1 MSTDTPAPAR
11 TRGYKKKERTRTKL
25 LASAVDVIAEHGA
38 AFSVVDVV
46 RVAGVSNGTFYNYFL
61 DRDALVDAVVREVV
75 GEFAT
80 ASAAAVEVADP
91 AQRFATITALTFGHA
106 EAWPKLARV
115 LLQLE
120 ELQSGMEEDDDPLH
134 HLRLDLAAGAAEGRF
149 TADATDAVIDLV
161 TGTMFAAVRR
171 IITRTESPSY
181 RADVIVLMLNA
192 LGLEAAEAMRI
203 AETAVHT
210 AEFGSI
216 ADRPADLVG
225 RSEEL
230 G

>member
-1 MSTDTPAPAR
+1 MSSNASVPSR
-11 TRGYKKKERTRTKL
+11 TRGYKKKERTRTQL
-25 LASAVDVIAEHGA
+25 LASAVDVIAEQGA

-120 ELQSGMEEDDDPLH
+120 DLQSGMEEDDPLH
-134 HLRLDLAAGAAEGRF
+134 HLRLDLAAGAAAGRF
-149 TADATDAVIDLV
+149 KADATDAVIDLV

-192 LGLEAAEAMRI
+192 LGLETAEATRI
-203 AETAVHT
+203 TETALHA

-225 RSEEL
+225 RSEES
-230 G
+230 